1 MLEAI
6 SNAQLLDLWEASGGG
21 AVASALGAGGAR
33 RSLALLRAAHPE
45 NTTEELAALPLGEC
59 HQRLL
64 RLRARLF
71 GDRLDCVGSCPS
83 CGEALEM
90 GLSVNELLTHSPEA
104 SDEGTT
110 PAHHE
115 VSFDLAES
123 ALRLRGRPPALADL
137 MAAGGEDAER
147 RLLERCVV
155 EARRHGAPIPA
166 GALEPDEVGE
176 LGRRLAAADPWL
188 ELWLDLECG
197 GCGHRFRQLLD
208 PGAYL
213 ATELEIAAAKLLRQ
227 IHRLAQAYG
236 WSEAEILAL
245 SSRRRHA
252 YLEQLEL

>member
-21 AVASALGAGGAR
+21 SGAPGAGGAR

-45 NTTEELAALPLGEC
+45 NTSEELAALPLGEC

-64 RLRARLF
+64 QLRARLF
-71 GDRLDCVGSCPS
+71 GDRLESVSSCPE
-83 CGEALEM
+83 CGEELEM
-90 GLSVNELLTHSPEA
+90 GLSVTELLASAAETSEEA
-104 SDEGTT
+104 T
-110 PAHHE
+110 AARRE
-115 VSFDLAES
+115 VAVDLAES
-123 ALRLRGRPPALADL
+123 ALRLRGRSPTLADL
-137 MAAGGEDAER
+137 MAIGSEDPER
-147 RLLERCVV
+147 RLLEHCVL

-166 GALEPDEVGE
+166 GALEPDEVTE
-176 LGRRLAAADPWL
+176 LGRRLTEADPWL
-188 ELWLDLECG
+188 ELWLDLDCG

-213 ATELEIAAAKLLRQ
+213 ATELEIAAAQLMRQ
-227 IHRLAQAYG
+227 IHRLARAYG